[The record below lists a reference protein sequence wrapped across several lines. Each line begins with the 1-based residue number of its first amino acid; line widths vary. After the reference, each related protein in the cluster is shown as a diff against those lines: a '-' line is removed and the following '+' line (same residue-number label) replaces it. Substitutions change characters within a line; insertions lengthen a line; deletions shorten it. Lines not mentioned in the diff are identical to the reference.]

1 MNLKEAAGMTLDAHH
16 RPGRVSIMELDLGLT
31 EALDAKDA
39 DLARR
44 YAGTQLLTAPPGL
57 WDPQEL
63 LPDACTALLVV
74 EGLLARETTVGNAHA
89 LELFGAEDVVR
100 PCSTDLDDGTSET
113 WRVLQPALVAV
124 LDEGFMNVAMR
135 IPGLSRALLER
146 ALECSH
152 NQSRQLA
159 ITTMPRV
166 EDRIVAL
173 FSLLAARWGK
183 VVPSGLRIPVAL
195 THETLGILVGAR
207 RPTVTLA
214 VSALR
219 EREVLL
225 RTPDGGWEITMEQ
238 DTSADPVAA

>member
-1 MNLKEAAGMTLDAHH
+1 MSFDAHH
-16 RPGRVSIMELDLGLT
+16 RPGRVSIMELDLALT
-31 EALDAKDA
+31 EALDDKDA

-44 YAGTQLLTAPPGL
+44 YAGTPLLTAPPGL
-57 WDPQEL
+57 WDPCDLVPESCTVL
-63 LPDACTALLVV
+63 LIV
-74 EGLLARETTVGNAHA
+74 EGLVARETTVGNAHA
-89 LELFGAEDVVR
+89 LELFGTEDVVR
-100 PCSTDLDDGTSET
+100 PCSTTLEEGTSET

-146 ALECSH
+146 SLECSH

-183 VVPSGLRIPVAL
+183 VVPGGLRVPVAL
-195 THETLGILVGAR
+195 THETLGVLVGAR

-225 RTPDGGWEITMEQ
+225 RTPDGGWEIALPQGYT
-238 DTSADPVAA
+238 DPGATPVAA

>member
-1 MNLKEAAGMTLDAHH
+1 MTFDDHH
-16 RPGRVSIMELDLGLT
+16 RPGRVSIMELELALT
-31 EALDAKDA
+31 EGLDAKEA

-44 YAGTQLLTAPPGL
+44 YAGTPLLNAPPGL
-57 WDPQEL
+57 WEPSDVVPES
-63 LPDACTALLVV
+63 CTCLLVV
-74 EGLLARETTVGNAHA
+74 EGLVARETTVGNAHA
-89 LELFGAEDVVR
+89 LELFGAEDIVR
-100 PCSTDLDDGTSET
+100 PSSANLEQGTSET

-146 ALECSH
+146 SLECSH

-183 VVPSGLRIPVAL
+183 VVPGGRRVPVAL
-195 THETLGILVGAR
+195 THETLGVLVGAR

-225 RTPDGGWEITMEQ
+225 RTPDGGWEITLPQAE
-238 DTSADPVAA
+238 TEPGAAPVAA